1 MGSLSLNSNVAAARA
16 TRRLAETDSKLN
28 SALQRLSTGMR
39 INRASDD
46 PAGLAVASTLEA
58 RGKLY
63 TQADRNIRDALSAV
77 ETLESALSEQGTIL
91 NRLAEL
97 AEQAANGSLSTT
109 QRASLNAEYTQLLS
123 EFGRT
128 AAATNFNSLSLTLG
142 SRGGSSAVNFQVGV
156 DGRSTSGLSLALTDT
171 GSISGTLG
179 RDRILSGT
187 GSDDAEFLDFSATQP
202 SRAEILSRHSFVHSV
217 SLAGSAGPREM
228 FLVFFDDPGSNMFF
242 ARGLVKI
249 DGQDAY
255 ELALFDDDKFSA
267 DAIQFTY
274 NGSTGELTPASA
286 VGSYTITGQDTG
298 FSDSTL
304 HVDYR
309 GLRVSNSGASVIDF
323 TGLESAARAR
333 TALDVSLARI
343 QELSS
348 YRGQLGALG
357 SRLQSTLAVTA
368 AARENSNAALARIR
382 DADVATEL
390 SQLTAQQIL
399 RQTAAAVLG
408 QANQQPALAI
418 SLLQ

>member
-46 PAGLAVASTLEA
+46 PAGLAVASSLEA

-97 AEQAANGSLSTT
+97 AEQAANGSLSET
-109 QRASLNAEYTQLLS
+109 QRASLNAEYAQLLS

-128 AAATNFNSLSLTLG
+128 AAATNFNSLSLALG
-142 SRGGSSAVNFQVGV
+142 SRGGASAVNFQVGV

-171 GSISGTLG
+171 GSVSGTLG
-179 RDRILSGT
+179 RGQILSAT
-187 GSDDAEFLDFSATQP
+187 GGDDAEFLNFAAAQP

-217 SLAGSAGPREM
+217 SLEGGAGPREM
-228 FLVFFDDPGSNMFF
+228 FLVFFDDLDSNMLF
-242 ARGLVKI
+242 ARGLVKM

-255 ELALFDDDKFSA
+255 ELALFDSNKVSTDLM
-267 DAIQFTY
+267 QLTY
-274 NGSTGELTPASA
+274 SSTTGEITSASA
-286 VGSYTITGQDTG
+286 VESYVITGQDTG
-298 FSDSTL
+298 YSDSVL
-304 HVDYR
+304 NVDYR
-309 GLRVSNSGASVIDF
+309 GLRVSSSQSSVIDF
-323 TGLESAARAR
+323 TGLESAARAEI
-333 TALDVSLARI
+333 ALDVSLARI

-368 AARENSNAALARIR
+368 AARENSNAALGRIR

-390 SQLTAQQIL
+390 SRLTAQQIL

-408 QANQQPALAI
+408 QGNQQPALAI
-418 SLLQ
+418 SLLR